1 MNQGNLFDVTNLT
14 EKTCVHTYLAKFESC
29 AEYNNWTVK
38 DKAAHLKS
46 ALIGNAA
53 NLLQGNA
60 RATYDEVVE
69 LLQRR
74 YGNSQQHE
82 KFKLELKSRR
92 RRPDEDIQSLAQ
104 RSKDWYIAPIHAHL
118 PISVKHSVW
127 IVSLAHWTTRLF
139 NADSVKERLSLYMR
153 PSPLL

>member
-1 MNQGNLFDVTNLT
+1 
-14 EKTCVHTYLAKFESC
+14 
-29 AEYNNWTVK
+29 
-38 DKAAHLKS
+38 
-46 ALIGNAA
+46 
-53 NLLQGNA
+53 
-60 RATYDEVVE
+60 VVE

-118 PISVKHSVW
+118 PIFVKPSVW
-127 IVSLAHWTTRLF
+127 TVSLTHWTIHLF
-139 NADSVKERLSLYMR
+139 SANSARESLSL
-153 PSPLL
+153 